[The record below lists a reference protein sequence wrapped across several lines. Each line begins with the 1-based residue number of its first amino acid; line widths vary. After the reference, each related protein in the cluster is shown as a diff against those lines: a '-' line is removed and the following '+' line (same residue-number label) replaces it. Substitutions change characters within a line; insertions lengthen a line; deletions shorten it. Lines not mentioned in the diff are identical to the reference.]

1 MQELVD
7 SIVRFSTAMS
17 LFGVQQLQNVV
28 EVATNSDATV
38 KKVQQSFD
46 AVTSVVLNQLDPG
59 KRPTIDSITNLVD
72 KTYSTLNVPA
82 LDPAKMAQKATDA
95 VRKSVRARKWPI
107 FAAATLSLALASG
120 TAVWLRPW
128 ESKIEPASVARMALP
143 LPDKPSIAVLPF
155 ANLSGDPEQEYFSD
169 GLAVDII
176 TALSRSRCAVR
187 YRSKFELHV

>member
-28 EVATNSDATV
+28 EVATDSNATV

-95 VRKSVRARKWPI
+95 VRKTADTMTDAMNRA
-107 FAAATLSLALASG
+107 T
-120 TAVWLRPW
+120 
-128 ESKIEPASVARMALP
+128 ESSKPGCDEPANAST
-143 LPDKPSIAVLPF
+143 VL
-155 ANLSGDPEQEYFSD
+155 S
-169 GLAVDII
+169 
-176 TALSRSRCAVR
+176 
-187 YRSKFELHV
+187 